1 MLKGDRV
8 RLQSDSNK
16 NTICY
21 DTTSRHQQFPLE
33 VLFRERVAELENN
46 HLSVVGMSICLPSY
60 QIIIFLLK
68 ELYSK
73 MQNFSFFLIFFAVG
87 GSFSFSVS
95 QI

>member
-1 MLKGDRV
+1 MIPHPGI
-8 RLQSDSNK
+8 SNFLWMY
-16 NTICY
+16 C
-21 DTTSRHQQFPLE
+21 S
-33 VLFRERVAELENN
+33 ERVAELENN

>member
-16 NTICY
+16 DTICY
-21 DTTSRHQQFPLE
+21 DTTSRHQQFPLD

-46 HLSVVGMSICLPSY
+46 HLAVAGMSVCLPNY
-60 QIIIFLLK
+60 QMTLSLLK

-73 MQNFSFFLIFFAVG
+73 T
-87 GSFSFSVS
+87 
-95 QI
+95 